1 MEKTGPT
8 YYCVIDVETTG
19 KGINGNRITEI
30 CAVRLLDGE
39 VIDKFTSLVNP
50 EQYIPPFITNLTGID
65 DAMVAD
71 APLFK
76 EIADRILQ
84 ITEEAIFIAH
94 NVNFDF
100 NVIRGEFKRLGVSF
114 TRKKLCTVRLSRKL
128 IPNLFSYSLG
138 NLCASIGI
146 PLNNRHRAEGD
157 TDATVI
163 LFKRILD
170 LDQDGRVIHTFLN
183 VRSKEAT
190 LPPHLPS
197 RIIQEL
203 PECPGIYL
211 FKDRAGNVIYVGKAI
226 NIKKRVLSHFYVK
239 KNKEYLLGQETYQI
253 DYEVTGNELCAL
265 LLESEYIQ
273 HYFPK
278 FNSAQKIPVNTY
290 TIISY
295 ENRKSIIQLAVAK
308 TKYRHSATEKV
319 FTKSKAIERLT
330 ELCKTFVLCPRFCG
344 LQATFY
350 KCSHYTLKECKG
362 VCNDQEPIQ
371 DYNTRVKKALS
382 SFAAEN
388 ESYIIKEQGRTLEES
403 AFIYVDRGVYKG
415 FGFVPET
422 EQLERFEQIED
433 YLLPK
438 KSTYH
443 TDIIVRSY
451 LKRHKKPNILS
462 LAIPAHL

>member
-1 MEKTGPT
+1 MEIVAPT

-30 CAVRLLDGE
+30 CAVRLKDGE

-76 EIADRILQ
+76 EIADRVLQ
-84 ITEEAIFIAH
+84 ITDGAIFIAH

-100 NVIRGEFKRLGVSF
+100 NVIRGEFKRLGTSF

-170 LDQDGRVIHTFLN
+170 LDKNGRVIQKFLN

-203 PECPGIYL
+203 PECAGIYL
-211 FKDRAGNVIYVGKAI
+211 FKDRAGKIIYVGKAI
-226 NIKKRVLSHFYVK
+226 NIKKRVLSHFYDK

-273 HYFPK
+273 QYFPK
-278 FNSAQKIPVNTY
+278 YNRAQKMPVTTY

-295 ENRKSIIQLAVAK
+295 ENRRGIIQLAVAK

-319 FTKSKAIERLT
+319 FTKNKAIERLT
-330 ELCKTFVLCPRFCG
+330 ELCEIFTLCPRFCG
-344 LQATFY
+344 LQATFD
-350 KCSHYTLKECKG
+350 KCSHYSLKECKG
-362 VCNDQEPIQ
+362 VCNEEESVQE
-371 DYNTRVKKALS
+371 YNKRVKKALS

-388 ESYIIKEQGRTLEES
+388 ETYLIKEHGRTLEES
-403 AFIYVDRGVYKG
+403 AFIYVDKGVYKG

-422 EQLERFEQIED
+422 EPVQHFDQIED

-443 TDIIVRSY
+443 TDVILRSY
-451 LKRHKKPNILS
+451 LRRHKNPTILS
-462 LAIPAHL
+462 LHISA

>member
-1 MEKTGPT
+1 MNETEPI
-8 YYCVIDVETTG
+8 YHCIVDVETTG
-19 KGINGNRITEI
+19 KGINGNRITEF
-30 CAVRLLDGE
+30 CGVRLKNGV

-65 DAMVAD
+65 DAMVEN

-76 EIADRILQ
+76 EIAARVLE
-84 ITEEAIFIAH
+84 ITDGAIFVAH

-100 NVIRGEFKRLGVSF
+100 NVIRGEFKRLGQSF
-114 TRKKLCTVRLSRKL
+114 VRKKLCTVRLSRKL

-163 LFKRILD
+163 LFQRILS
-170 LDQDGRVIHTFLN
+170 LDEDGKVMNTFLN

-190 LPPHLPS
+190 LPPHLPA
-197 RIIQEL
+197 RIVQEL
-203 PECPGIYL
+203 PEYAGIYL
-211 FKDRAGNVIYVGKAI
+211 FKDRAGKVIYVGKAI
-226 NIKKRVLSHFYVK
+226 NIKKRVLSHFYDK

-273 HYFPK
+273 QYFPK
-278 FNSAQKIPVNTY
+278 YNRAQKMPVSTY
-290 TIISY
+290 SIISY
-295 ENRKSIIQLAVAK
+295 ENRKGLIQLAVAK
-308 TKYRHSATEKV
+308 TKYRQSATEKL
-319 FTKSKAIERLT
+319 FTKSKAVERLM
-330 ELCKTFVLCPRFCG
+330 ELCEQFELCPKYCG
-344 LQATFY
+344 LQATFDR
-350 KCSHYTLKECKG
+350 CSHYSLKDCKG
-362 VCNDQEPIQ
+362 VCNNEESIT
-371 DYNTRVKKALS
+371 DYNKRVLKAMN
-382 SFAAEN
+382 SFLAEN
-388 ESYIIKEQGRTLEES
+388 ETYLIKERGRTAEET
-403 AFIYVDRGVYKG
+403 AFIYVDKGVYKG

-422 EQLERFEQIED
+422 EQVSHFDEIES

-443 TDIIVRSY
+443 TDIILRSY
-451 LKRHKKPNILS
+451 LRKQKSPQILS
-462 LAIPAHL
+462 LAIPA

>member
-1 MEKTGPT
+1 MNETEPT
-8 YYCVIDVETTG
+8 YHCVIDVETTG

-30 CAVRLLDGE
+30 CAVRLKDGE
-39 VIDKFTSLVNP
+39 VVDKFTSLVNP

-71 APLFK
+71 APLFND
-76 EIADRILQ
+76 IADRI
-84 ITEEAIFIAH
+84 IEISSGAIFVAH
-94 NVNFDF
+94 NVTFDF
-100 NVIRGEFKRLGVSF
+100 NVLRSEFKRLGHSF

-128 IPNLFSYSLG
+128 IPSLFSYSLG

-163 LFKRILD
+163 LFKRLLTLD
-170 LDQDGRVIHTFLN
+170 EDGKVMSSFLN

-203 PECPGIYL
+203 PETAGIYL
-211 FKDRAGNVIYVGKAI
+211 FKDRAGKVIYVGKAI
-226 NIKKRVLSHFYVK
+226 NIKKRVLSHFYDK

-273 HYFPK
+273 QYFPK
-278 FNSAQKIPVNTY
+278 FNRAQKIPTSTY
-290 TIISY
+290 SIISY
-295 ENRKSIIQLAVAK
+295 ENRKGIIQLAVAK
-308 TKYRHSATEKV
+308 TKYRHTATQKV
-319 FTKSKAIERLT
+319 FTRAKATERLM
-330 ELCKTFVLCPRFCG
+330 ELCEMHELCPRFCG
-344 LQATFY
+344 LQATFDE
-350 KCSHYTLKECKG
+350 CSHYSLKNCKG
-362 VCNDQEPIQ
+362 ICSDNESVS
-371 DYNTRVKKALS
+371 DYNLRVREALQ
-382 SFAAEN
+382 SFDAEN
-388 ESYIIKEQGRTLEES
+388 ESYIIKEDGRTEDET
-403 AFIYVDRGVYKG
+403 AFIYIDKGVYKG

-422 EQLERFEQIED
+422 EQVSHFDEVASH
-433 YLLPK
+433 LLPK

-443 TDIIVRSY
+443 TDIILRSY
-451 LKRHKKPNILS
+451 LRRHKNPHIVS
-462 LAIPAHL
+462 LAISA